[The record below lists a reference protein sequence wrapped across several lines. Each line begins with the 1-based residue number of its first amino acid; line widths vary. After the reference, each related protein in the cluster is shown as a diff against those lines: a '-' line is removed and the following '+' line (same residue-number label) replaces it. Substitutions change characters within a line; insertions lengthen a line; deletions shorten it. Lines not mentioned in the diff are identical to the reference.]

1 MNKRAREKLIRDG
14 LERKVSIETNR
25 TEDESFV
32 TSKSFRDDDAN

>member
-1 MNKRAREKLIRDG
+1 MNKRAREKLIRNG

-25 TEDESFV
+25 TESFV